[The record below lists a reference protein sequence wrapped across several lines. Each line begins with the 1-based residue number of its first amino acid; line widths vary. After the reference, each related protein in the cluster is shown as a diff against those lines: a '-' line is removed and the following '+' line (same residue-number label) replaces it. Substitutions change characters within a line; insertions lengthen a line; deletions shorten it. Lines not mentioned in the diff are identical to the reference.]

1 MDWIEQTI
9 PYEGRVECY
18 GAEESMYHHLNVN
31 LEDINVDVRM
41 DEDGE
46 MRTLGIE
53 GTLELKMAVYQE
65 ETVEFFRRCIFF
77 GAALQ
82 NRDERGFL

>member
-1 MDWIEQTI
+1 M
-9 PYEGRVECY
+9 
-18 GAEESMYHHLNVN
+18 N

-41 DEDGE
+41 AEDGE

-65 ETVEFFRRCIFF
+65 ETVDLSLIHI
-77 GAALQ
+77 
-82 NRDERGFL
+82 